1 MKTFM
6 CSTPFQA
13 YNTELN
19 EHTTI
24 HTGACFISLSDGQA
38 NEQGLLLLHG
48 ITADDD
54 KKMWIREHVFKEY
67 FEPTLTPPEFQNAD
81 KQPIPGRQTMLE
93 ALYA

>member
-6 CSTPFQA
+6 CHTPFQA

-19 EHTTI
+19 KYTTI
-24 HTGACFISLSDGQA
+24 HTGACFISQSDGQA

-54 KKMWIREHVFKEY
+54 KKIWIREHVFKEY
-67 FEPTLTPPEFQNAD
+67 FELTLTPPEFQNTD
-81 KQPIPGRQTMLE
+81 KPPIPRRQTMLE

>member
-6 CSTPFQA
+6 CTSPFQA

-19 EHTTI
+19 QHTTI
-24 HTGACFISLSDGQA
+24 HTGACFISFSDGKA
-38 NEQGLLLLHG
+38 NEEGLLLLHG

-54 KKMWIREHVFKEY
+54 KKMWIREHVFNEY
-67 FEPTLTPPEFQNAD
+67 FEPTFTPIEFQNAD
-81 KQPIPGRQTMLE
+81 KPPIPRRQTMLE